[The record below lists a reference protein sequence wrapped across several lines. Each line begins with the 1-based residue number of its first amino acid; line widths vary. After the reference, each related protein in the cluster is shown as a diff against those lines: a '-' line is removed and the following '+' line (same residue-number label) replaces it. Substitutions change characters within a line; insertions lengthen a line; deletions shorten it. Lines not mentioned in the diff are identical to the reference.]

1 MWGELCANDLPA
13 YRSDHPL
20 KSQRFAKFVA
30 VSVGRHRAGPT
41 YNSTMCKLDRPGQL
55 TNRRLVSWP
64 GRAHLHIPCTASRIV
79 SDDIPYRELGLFPAT
94 NTNRGKVPLMDSVG
108 SGWFG

>member
-41 YNSTMCKLDRPGQL
+41 YKSTMCKLDRPGQL
-55 TNRRLVSWP
+55 TNRRFVSWP
-64 GRAHLHIPCTASRIV
+64 G
-79 SDDIPYRELGLFPAT
+79 LGQL
-94 NTNRGKVPLMDSVG
+94 TNRRVVNWNGPGQLTNCR
-108 SGWFG
+108 

>member
-41 YNSTMCKLDRPGQL
+41 YKSTMCKLDRPGQL

-64 GRAHLHIPCTASRIV
+64 GRANLQIDHL
-79 SDDIPYRELGLFPAT
+79 
-94 NTNRGKVPLMDSVG
+94 
-108 SGWFG
+108 

>member
-20 KSQRFAKFVA
+20 KSQSFAKFVA

-41 YNSTMCKLDRPGQL
+41 YKSTMCKLDRL

-64 GRAHLHIPCTASRIV
+64 GRANLQIDHL
-79 SDDIPYRELGLFPAT
+79 
-94 NTNRGKVPLMDSVG
+94 
-108 SGWFG
+108 